1 MDEAPPSGDTPLPAR
16 SPAERLDEALDRL
29 LSDLHP
35 GVDAELMPLMDTAT
49 RLREA
54 LPLVPTGH
62 AFESRLGARLTHPGR
77 MTSAVS
83 AVAAIGERTR
93 RELRHPSR
101 LLVTGAVS
109 SAAVGVSITAL
120 IVWRG
125 THRHAADR

>member
-1 MDEAPPSGDTPLPAR
+1 LPAR

-29 LSDLHP
+29 LSDQHP
-35 GVDAELMPLMDTAT
+35 GADTELMPLVRTAS

-77 MTSAVS
+77 ITS
-83 AVAAIGERTR
+83 AVAAIGEMTR

-120 IVWRG
+120 VVWRG

>member
-1 MDEAPPSGDTPLPAR
+1 MPMQSA
-16 SPAERLDEALDRL
+16 AERLDEAVDRL
-29 LSDLHP
+29 LNDRHP
-35 GVDAELMPLMDTAT
+35 GVDAELIPLVDTAS
-49 RLREA
+49 RLRDA

-62 AFESRLGARLTHPGR
+62 AFESRLAARLTRPGR
-77 MTSAVS
+77 ITS
-83 AVAAIGERTR
+83 AVAAIGEATR

-120 IVWRG
+120 VVWRG

>member
-1 MDEAPPSGDTPLPAR
+1 MPAR
-16 SPAERLDEALDRL
+16 TPAERLDEAVDRL
-29 LSDLHP
+29 LSAERP
-35 GVDAELMPLMDTAT
+35 AVDAELLPLVDTAS
-49 RLREA
+49 RLRDA

-62 AFESRLGARLTHPGR
+62 PFESRLAARLTHPGR
-77 MTSAVS
+77 ITSAF
-83 AVAAIGERTR
+83 AAIGEATR

-120 IVWRG
+120 VLWRG